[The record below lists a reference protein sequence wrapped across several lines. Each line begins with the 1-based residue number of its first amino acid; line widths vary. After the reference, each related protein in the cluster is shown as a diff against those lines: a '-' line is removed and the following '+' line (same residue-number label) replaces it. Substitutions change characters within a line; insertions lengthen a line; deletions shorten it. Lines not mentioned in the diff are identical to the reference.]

1 MFNKDI
7 SDKLVELY
15 GEENVIL
22 FSKME
27 ATKNSLIFNE
37 LEANSY
43 NDIEEHSF
51 ERDWWKENS
60 VRLENTRVNNLK
72 KDKYA
77 STRAIR
83 NIR

>member
-22 FSKME
+22 FSQME
-27 ATKNSLIFNE
+27 STKNSLIFDE

-43 NDIEEHSF
+43 TDIDEHSF
-51 ERDWWKENS
+51 ERDWWKANGE
-60 VRLENTRVNNLK
+60 RLRNTRANNLNLNK
-72 KDKYA
+72 
-77 STRAIR
+77 
-83 NIR
+83 

>member
-7 SDKLVELY
+7 SDKLIEQY

-27 ATKNSLIFNE
+27 STRNSLIFNE

-43 NDIEEHSF
+43 TDIDEHSF
-51 ERDWWKENS
+51 ERDWWRENGK
-60 VRLENTRVNNLK
+60 RLELTRVNNLNPSK
-72 KDKYA
+72 
-77 STRAIR
+77 
-83 NIR
+83 

>member
-27 ATKNSLIFNE
+27 ATRNSLIFDE

-43 NDIEEHSF
+43 TDIEEHSF
-51 ERDWWKENS
+51 ERDWWKQNAE
-60 VRLENTRVNNLK
+60 RLQETRFAK
-72 KDKYA
+72 RK
-77 STRAIR
+77 
-83 NIR
+83 NITL

>member
-7 SDKLVELY
+7 SDKLIELY
-15 GEENVIL
+15 GEDKVII
-22 FSKME
+22 FSQME

-51 ERDWWKENS
+51 ERDWWYENAEKLKE
-60 VRLENTRVNNLK
+60 TRIINLK
-72 KDKYA
+72 KEKDA
-77 STRAIR
+77 STRAIG
-83 NIR
+83 NL

>member
-27 ATKNSLIFNE
+27 ATKN
-37 LEANSY
+37 
-43 NDIEEHSF
+43 
-51 ERDWWKENS
+51 
-60 VRLENTRVNNLK
+60 
-72 KDKYA
+72 
-77 STRAIR
+77 
-83 NIR
+83 